1 MLLSNVKNLFLTGTH
16 VCVPLEETS
25 SCGTLL
31 RGPSQSS
38 NAVDSMSRR
47 RKDCPIFGKRNL
59 VKLSNHLADIH
70 QLSAVE
76 RKYYL
81 SRASDPKKT
90 GDMSSSRKRMRS
102 DSEDDMSTVARDEE
116 SEEEMSSPKRMRNE
130 SDDETSTVSNK
141 DIFSSSDN
149 DKSSEETDDA
159 SNGGE
164 SSEETDDSDEE
175 ADPWRA
181 LIDEATAELHTKHS
195 ELVQSF
201 ENDGFSEIDAKKQAF
216 AAILPE
222 LRKEL
227 GNVYMDRL
235 QWVSQ
240 LKRDLVHRK
249 IMKTRDAFVADDE
262 FDPDKALVAA
272 VKKRKFLLERMLEDR
287 QHFLEDDD
295 DEDNACVPYGL
306 KNELHYH

>member
-1 MLLSNVKNLFLTGTH
+1 M
-16 VCVPLEETS
+16 P
-25 SCGTLL
+25 
-31 RGPSQSS
+31 
-38 NAVDSMSRR
+38 RR
-47 RKDCPIFGKRNL
+47 RKDCPICGKRNL

-81 SRASDPKKT
+81 SGASNPEKP
-90 GDMSSSRKRMRS
+90 GDMSSRKRIRGDS
-102 DSEDDMSTVARDEE
+102 DDDMSTVARDEE

-141 DIFSSSDN
+141 DIFSSSDD

-159 SNGGE
+159 SNEGESSEETDDASNEGE

-175 ADPWRA
+175 ADPWRS

-201 ENDGFSEIDAKKQAF
+201 ENEGFSKIDAKKQAF

-235 QWVSQ
+235 QWMSR
-240 LKRDLVHRK
+240 LKRDPVHRK

-262 FDPDKALVAA
+262 FDPDEALVAA

-287 QHFLEDDD
+287 QHFPDEDDDDDDDD
-295 DEDNACVPYGL
+295 DEDNAYVPDGL
-306 KNELHYH
+306 RNGLHYHYR

>member
-1 MLLSNVKNLFLTGTH
+1 MSFVPLWCIYRDRFLLLSNVKNLFRAGTH

-25 SCGTLL
+25 SCGILL
-31 RGPSQSS
+31 RGCSYSS
-38 NAVDSMSRR
+38 NAVGSMPRR
-47 RKDCPIFGKRNL
+47 RKDCPICGKRNL

-81 SRASDPKKT
+81 SGAKYLSDPEKP
-90 GDMSSSRKRMRS
+90 GDMSSRKRMRS

-141 DIFSSSDN
+141 DIFSSSDDN
-149 DKSSEETDDA
+149 KGSEETDDA
-159 SNGGE
+159 INEGE
-164 SSEETDDSDEE
+164 ISEETDDSDEE

-201 ENDGFSEIDAKKQAF
+201 ENEGFKKLTRGNKPLRYFTRASKGIRKCLYGSPAMDDA
-216 AAILPE
+216 
-222 LRKEL
+222 
-227 GNVYMDRL
+227 
-235 QWVSQ
+235 
-240 LKRDLVHRK
+240 
-249 IMKTRDAFVADDE
+249 
-262 FDPDKALVAA
+262 
-272 VKKRKFLLERMLEDR
+272 
-287 QHFLEDDD
+287 
-295 DEDNACVPYGL
+295 
-306 KNELHYH
+306 NEKGSCT

>member
-1 MLLSNVKNLFLTGTH
+1 
-16 VCVPLEETS
+16 
-25 SCGTLL
+25 
-31 RGPSQSS
+31 
-38 NAVDSMSRR
+38 
-47 RKDCPIFGKRNL
+47 
-59 VKLSNHLADIH
+59 
-70 QLSAVE
+70 
-76 RKYYL
+76 
-81 SRASDPKKT
+81 
-90 GDMSSSRKRMRS
+90 MSSQKRMRS
-102 DSEDDMSTVARDEE
+102 DSEDDMSTVARD
-116 SEEEMSSPKRMRNE
+116 EEEMSSPKRMRNE

-141 DIFSSSDN
+141 DIFSSSNDN
-149 DKSSEETDDA
+149 KSSEETDDA
-159 SNGGE
+159 SNEGKISEETDDASNEGEISEETDDVSNEGE

-201 ENDGFSEIDAKKQAF
+201 ENEGFSKIDAKKQAF

-235 QWVSQ
+235 QWMSQ
-240 LKRDLVHRK
+240 LKRDPVHRK

-262 FDPDKALVAA
+262 FDPDEALVVA

-287 QHFLEDDD
+287 QHFSDDHD